1 LSNPLVRVNAD
12 GKIELV
18 FHAAGAIG
26 AAEVQ
31 DLVALG
37 ADIVITL
44 TSPAGLIQAWVPY
57 QQVEAAAALPWVVAV
72 TPPAYGEHNPHPAE
86 LPGDLDRQ

>member
-1 LSNPLVRVNAD
+1 
-12 GKIELV
+12 
-18 FHAAGAIG
+18 
-26 AAEVQ
+26 
-31 DLVALG
+31 
-37 ADIVITL
+37 
-44 TSPAGLIQAWVPY
+44 LIQAWVPY